1 MKLHARTA
9 RFAFILGLAIF
20 LFASAP
26 QLGFAD
32 DAELVP
38 VEVSFQSGNLTLRGF
53 LYKPEGDGPFP
64 AILWN
69 HGSEKQPGEL
79 PEVAPDVVAHGFVLF
94 IPHRRGQGL
103 SPGPYIMDEVNRA
116 SDIGGRGERDKTLV
130 AGMRTHFE
138 DQVAAMTYLQAL
150 PFVDTKRIAV
160 MGCSFGGIQTVL
172 MAHRG
177 MGARAAVDFA
187 GAAQTWGKYPQ
198 LREMMTDAVEHAQ
211 MPVFFVQAENDY
223 DTAPSKDLAA
233 AMDQAH
239 KDHSIQIFPKFGRNN
254 QDAHDFCVH
263 GEGIWGTPV
272 FAFITKAFQQ

>member
-1 MKLHARTA
+1 MAFHARTA
-9 RFAFILGLAIF
+9 RLAFVAALASFF
-20 LFASAP
+20 LLVPPRS
-26 QLGFAD
+26 GFAGA
-32 DAELVP
+32 AEIVP
-38 VEVSFQSGNLTLRGF
+38 VEVSFQSGNFTLRGF
-53 LYKPEGDGPFP
+53 LYKPAGDGPFP

-79 PEVAPDVVAHGFVLF
+79 PEVAPDAVARGFVLF

-116 SDIGGRGERDKTLV
+116 SDIGGRGDRDRTVV
-130 AGMRTHFE
+130 AEMRVHLE
-138 DQVAAMTYLQAL
+138 DQVAAMTYLQSL

-172 MAHRG
+172 MAEKG

-187 GAAQTWGKYPQ
+187 GAAQLWQKSPQ
-198 LREMMTDAVEHAQ
+198 LRDMMTGAVEHAQ

-223 DTAPSKDLAA
+223 DTAPSKELAA
-233 AMDQAH
+233 TMDKAH
-239 KDHSIQIFPKFGRNN
+239 KDHSLQIFPKYGRNN
-254 QDAHDFCVH
+254 QEAHDFCIH
-263 GEGIWGTPV
+263 GESVWGPPV